1 MKRRFTTCCSTS
13 EQTTLRPPTWTSM
26 GLARILRA
34 SASMALGKVAEN
46 MTVWRSGRTLS
57 TIRITWERDQMAT
70 RCYWILSITF
80 FFLFRVFH
88 KNHNNNNNNT
98 FNIYGL
104 LDFIFIG
111 KLVQLDRR
119 TGKQRWWHAATGYRL
134 DSNTGRYWAFYST
147 FSTWWATKE
156 LFWGG
161 SSIYAIIRVPTPP
174 YTSKWKTFQGL
185 SRPNSVKW
193 KHSTQLRLRHTENN
207 LRKQKSNKL

>member
-88 KNHNNNNNNT
+88 NNHNNNNNNT

-156 LFWGG
+156 LFWGVQVFMPLSG
-161 SSIYAIIRVPTPP
+161 SQHHLTHQNERLFKDCPGPI
-174 YTSKWKTFQGL
+174 L
-185 SRPNSVKW
+185 SNE
-193 KHSTQLRLRHTENN
+193 STQLN
-207 LRKQKSNKL
+207 LGWDTRRTI